1 VQASPSHPSKRSSRR
16 ICSPVDALSR
26 TVGGMPPVLSEAADK
41 RVPELILAPNA
52 TMVITSPNTTS
63 ALDCGEDIGTLMLT
77 FDDIR
82 PGVRLRGLDA
92 GGIAEAV
99 QVVRFGHDAVN
110 LIYRVN
116 GRVSERL
123 VYRGEEIGFDLVEAG
138 HAYAFDADGALL
150 RLASEAYR
158 LRLAHLFDPYLA
170 ISASQIEALPHQI
183 TAVYGEML
191 PRQPLRFLLADDP
204 GAGKTIMAGLLI
216 KELLI
221 RGDLERCL
229 IVAPGSLVEQWQEEL
244 ADKFGLRFDLL
255 SRDQF
260 EASVTGNPF
269 AERNRLIMRLDM
281 AARSDELRAK
291 LEAAPEW
298 DLVICDE
305 AHRMAA
311 SYFGGEV
318 KETRRH
324 KLGKLLG
331 TITRNFLLMSAT
343 PHNGKE
349 ADFQLFMG
357 LLDADRFEGR
367 FREGIHKADVSDMMR
382 RLTKEELYRFDGTP
396 LFPER
401 RAYTASYALSPTEAD
416 LYQAVTTYVRE
427 EMNRADRSGDGKRQ
441 SNVGFA
447 LQILQ
452 RRLASSPAAIHRSL
466 ERRRKRLEDRLCEE
480 RPPRFA
486 STTPLSRVPALPAFD
501 QDDLEDAPGDEAE
514 AIEQQIA
521 DQATAATTI
530 AELEAEIV
538 ILKDLED
545 RALRL
550 KLSGQDAKWRQ
561 LDAIL
566 DEPMMLDP
574 STGLRRKILIFTEP
588 KDTLEY
594 LQQKISA
601 RIGDAGAVV
610 VIHGGIPREARRAAI
625 AAFNSDPVVRVMIA
639 NDAAGEGVN
648 LQRGA
653 HLMVNYDLPWNPN
666 RLEQRF
672 GRIHRIGQTEVCHLW
687 NLCAANTREGE
698 VYRRLLEKLE
708 EARKALGGKV
718 YDVLGELFE
727 GQALRD
733 LLVEAIRYGD
743 ATEIRQR
750 LFQKVDDAVDV
761 ATIERL
767 VAERKL
773 TSEGM
778 DPNAISAIR
787 EEMER
792 AQARRLQPHF
802 IGAFFREAFQLLG
815 GRIAERESARYEIL
829 RTPPILKER
838 DRLIGRTDPVLDRYA
853 RVTFDKTRVVGTPQ
867 AELVAPGHPLLD
879 SLVDLVLERFHPLLQ
894 QGAVLVDDS
903 DDGLDPRLLVYLEHA
918 IRDGRTVRS
927 GEPRVISQRLQ
938 FIHLREDGS
947 ASDGGP
953 APYLDCRPITEAE
966 RASIADAITA
976 PWLAAGVEKQA
987 LGHAIAVLVP
997 AHLAEVKRRRLSEID
1012 KVEREVR
1019 ARLTR
1024 EVNYW
1029 DARAARLR
1037 EDERSGREQRIN
1049 ASNAEAT
1056 AQRMIERLHARQAD
1070 LDRDRQITP
1079 LPPVLKGAALIIP
1092 KGLLSARSQTVLPIK
1107 EMAEDAASRA
1117 EIERLAMDSVMAAE
1131 RALGNEPRDVSAEKK
1146 GWDIDSRDPRS
1157 GHLRFIEVKGRHVDG
1172 DVVMLSKNELLA
1184 SLNSPDAFI
1193 LAIVRVHAGFAHMP
1207 VYVRRFFQRE
1217 LGFAETAVAF
1227 DMRDLLSLGTEPL

>member
-1 VQASPSHPSKRSSRR
+1 MA
-16 ICSPVDALSR
+16 
-26 TVGGMPPVLSEAADK
+26 
-41 RVPELILAPNA
+41 NF
-52 TMVITSPNTTS
+52 
-63 ALDCGEDIGTLMLT
+63 EDIK
-77 FDDIR
+77 
-82 PGVRLRGLDA
+82 PGARLRGLDA
-92 GGIAEAV
+92 AGVAEVV
-99 QVVRFGHDAVN
+99 QVARFGPDALN
-110 LIYRVN
+110 LVFRVN
-116 GRVSERL
+116 GRVGERL
-123 VYRGEEIGFDLVEAG
+123 VYRGEEPAFECLEAG
-138 HAYAFDADGALL
+138 RTYAFDADGALL

-170 ISASQIEALPHQI
+170 VSASQIEALPHQI

-229 IVAPGSLVEQWQEEL
+229 IVAPGNLVEQWQEEM
-244 ADKFGLRFDLL
+244 AEKFSLSFDIL
-255 SRDQF
+255 SRDQI
-260 EASVTGNPF
+260 ENSVTGNPF
-269 AERNRLIMRLDM
+269 TERNRLIMRLDM
-281 AARSDELRAK
+281 AARSDDLRAK
-291 LEAAPEW
+291 LEAAPQW
-298 DLVICDE
+298 DLIICDE

-318 KETRRH
+318 KETQRH

-331 TITRNFLLMSAT
+331 TLTRNFLLMSAT

-401 RAYTASYALSPTEAD
+401 RAYTASYELSPAEAD

-441 SNVGFA
+441 NSVGFA

-466 ERRRKRLEDRLCEE
+466 ERRRKRLEERLREE
-480 RPPRFA
+480 TLVRQIGIA
-486 STTPLSRVPALPAFD
+486 PLSRAPAIPDFD
-501 QDDLEDAPGDEAE
+501 PDDLADVPGEEAE
-514 AIEQQIA
+514 AIEEQIA
-521 DQATAATTI
+521 DQATAAATL

-538 ILKDLED
+538 ILRDLED

-550 KLSGQDAKWRQ
+550 KLSGQDAKWRE
-561 LDAIL
+561 LDTIL
-566 DEPMMLDP
+566 DDPIMLDP
-574 STGLRRKILIFTEP
+574 ATGLRRKVLIFTEP

-594 LQQKISA
+594 LQHKIVA
-601 RIGDAGAVV
+601 RVGDPAAVV

-687 NLCAANTREGE
+687 NLCATNTREGE

-718 YDVLGELFE
+718 FDVLGELFE

-733 LLVEAIRYGD
+733 LLIDAIRYGD
-743 ATEIRQR
+743 LPETKAR
-750 LFQKVDDAVDV
+750 LFRSVDDAVDV
-761 ATIERL
+761 AAIERL

-778 DPNAISAIR
+778 DPNAVAAIR

-802 IGAFFREAFQLLG
+802 ISAFFREAFQHLG
-815 GRIAERESARYEIL
+815 GRIAERERGRFEIL
-829 RTPPILKER
+829 RVPPVLKHR
-838 DRLIGRTDPVLDRYA
+838 DRLIGRGDPVLDRYA
-853 RVTFDKTRVVGTPQ
+853 RITFDKALIIGKPQ
-867 AELVAPGHPLLD
+867 AELLAPGHPLLD
-879 SLVDLVLERFHPLLQ
+879 ATIDVVLERFQPLLQ
-894 QGAVLVDDS
+894 QGGVLVDDA
-903 DDGLDPRLLVYLEHA
+903 DEGFAPRLLVYLEHA
-918 IRDGRTVRS
+918 IRDGRVAKS
-927 GEPRVISQRLQ
+927 GEPRVVSQRLQ
-938 FIHLREDGS
+938 FIHLRENGT
-947 ASDGGP
+947 ATDGGS
-953 APYLDCRPITEAE
+953 APYLDCRPITPEE
-966 RASIADAITA
+966 RELVADAITA
-976 PWLAAGVEKQA
+976 PWLSAGVEDRA
-987 LGHAIAVLVP
+987 LGHAIANLVP
-997 AHLAEVKRRRLSEID
+997 QHLAEVKRRRLAEID
-1012 KVEREVR
+1012 KVEQEVR

-1029 DARAARLR
+1029 DGRAARLR
-1037 EDERSGREQRIN
+1037 EEERAGRVQRVN

-1056 AQRMIERLHARQAD
+1056 AQRLVERLHTRQEELARE
-1070 LDRDRQITP
+1070 RQITA
-1079 LPPVLKGAALIIP
+1079 LPPVLRGAALIIP
-1092 KGLLSARSQTVLPIK
+1092 KGLLEVCGQPARPGMRFS
-1107 EMAEDAASRA
+1107 EDPNSRA
-1117 EIERLAMDSVMAAE
+1117 EIEQLAMEAVIAAE
-1131 RALGNEPRDVSAEKK
+1131 RALGFEPSDVSAAKR
-1146 GWDIDSRDPRS
+1146 GWDIESRDPRA
-1157 GHLRFIEVKGRHVDG
+1157 GHLRFIEVKGRHADG
-1172 DVVMLSKNELLA
+1172 DVIMLTKNELLA

-1193 LAIVRVHAGFAHMP
+1193 LAIVQIDAGFARTP

-1227 DMRDLLSLGTEPL
+1227 NVRELLSVGGVPL